1 MANNFTNT
9 SLVTK
14 IAVKEF
20 LNALVMGSKVDRQ
33 LDSQFRKVGASID
46 VRRPV
51 MFEASS
57 GAVIGGS
64 DTNDIE
70 ERAVTV
76 TLDRREK
83 VVFGIDSEAMTLNV
97 EDMTSRYI
105 KPAME
110 ELAQLVETA
119 IGDEY
124 KNISNFS
131 GTAGVTPGTFLAV
144 GAAGNVL
151 SKLGVPMSDRSL
163 FNDPDASLAL
173 ANGLQSV
180 FPENIARTAIVE
192 ATVGRYAKWDL
203 FESNS
208 LAIHT
213 VGVNTGTP
221 EVNGTDQD
229 VTYAASGDSWTQTLI
244 TDGWTNDTADIL
256 LAGDVF
262 TIAGV
267 NSVNRRTRKDTGAL
281 QTFTVMADA
290 AAGASTGP
298 ATLTIR
304 PPMIIDGPYQT
315 VTAAP
320 VEDAT
325 ITMLTGAGGSVHR
338 QNLGFHKNAI
348 TLAMAPLDMPSG
360 DGAKA
365 SRESFKGISIRSV
378 SQYSITTDI
387 TTFRFDILFGIKT
400 QNPDYAVRLTG

>member
-20 LNALVMGSKVDRQ
+20 LNALMMGSKVDRQ
-33 LDSQFRKVGASID
+33 LDSQFRKVGAQID

-70 ERAVTV
+70 ERAATV

-119 IGDEY
+119 IGDSY
-124 KNISNFS
+124 TAIGNFS
-131 GTAGVTPGTFLAV
+131 GTPGTAPGTFLVV
-144 GAAGNVL
+144 GAAKNVL
-151 SKLGVPMSDRSL
+151 SKLGVPIPDSQL
-163 FNDPDASLAL
+163 FVEPDAALAL
-173 ANGLQSV
+173 SNGLQSV
-180 FPENIARTAIVE
+180 FPENIARKAIEE
-192 ATVGRYAKWDL
+192 AAIGRYAKWDL

-221 EVNGTDQD
+221 LVNGAAQS
-229 VTYAASGDSWTQTLI
+229 VTYAASGDSWTQSLA
-244 TDGWTNDTADIL
+244 TDGWTNDTAGIL
-256 LAGDVF
+256 KAGDVF
-262 TIAGV
+262 KIAGV
-267 NSVNRRTRKDTGAL
+267 NSVNRRTRKDTGAP
-281 QTFTVMADA
+281 QTFSVTADA
-290 AAGASTGP
+290 ASGSTTGP
-298 ATLTIR
+298 ATLTIT

-320 VEDAT
+320 AEDAE
-325 ITMLTGAGGSVHR
+325 ITVLTGVGGSTHR

-348 TLAMAPLDMPSG
+348 TLAMAPLDMPT
-360 DGAKA
+360 DGASA
-365 SRESFKGISIRSV
+365 SRESFKNISIRSV
-378 SQYSITTDI
+378 RQYDIITDI
-387 TTFRFDILFGIKT
+387 TTFRFDILFGVKV
-400 QNPDYAVRLTG
+400 QNPDFAVRLTS